1 MERPPTSDF
10 EIAETMQR
18 CGGSFF
24 RALGLAIHHADPVN
38 LKKLKTVFAD
48 EWTEYQALT
57 EKRLAREYAREEAK
71 CRS

>member
-24 RALGLAIHHADPVN
+24 RHLGAAAHHADPVN
-38 LKKLKTVFAD
+38 LAKLKAVFAD
-48 EWTEYQALT
+48 EWAEYQQLT
-57 EKRLAREYAREEAK
+57 ETRLAREYARETK